1 MDEDETRALLRLRDE
16 LERRVMRLQ
25 RELEDSRRALTLIE
39 RMIVRR
45 GFQKP
50 ALVEEEEGEEG
61 GEEVKVEGGM
71 EAGEGVTV
79 EVGGVGEGLPIRGRD
94 GTLLGRLRVEER
106 DLYFY
111 PREDLPF
118 TESIPPFHPFLIERV
133 LAGMRASDEDRA
145 SRGEITPDEVLSFEV
160 STEDGRLKMLAIHNY
175 GGERRLREI
184 QSSLRW
190 AFEKMYEKLGAR

>member
-1 MDEDETRALLRLRDE
+1 MDEEETRDLLKVRDE
-16 LERRVMRLQ
+16 LERRIMRLQ
-25 RELEDSRRALTLIE
+25 RELEDSRRALILIE
-39 RMIVRR
+39 RMIVRK

-50 ALVEEEEGEEG
+50 TVPEEVEGVRMEEVEG
-61 GEEVKVEGGM
+61 GEE
-71 EAGEGVTV
+71 
-79 EVGGVGEGLPIRGRD
+79 EVGVSIRGRD
-94 GTLLGRLRVEER
+94 GTLLGHLRVEER

-118 TESIPPFHPFLIERV
+118 TESIPPFRAFLVEKV
-133 LAGMRASDEDRA
+133 LMGMRASDEDRA

-160 STEDGRLKMLAIHNY
+160 STEDGRLKMVAIHNY

-190 AFEKMYEKLGAR
+190 AFEKMYEKIGAR

>member
-1 MDEDETRALLRLRDE
+1 MDEDETRALLRFRDE
-16 LERRVMRLQ
+16 LERRIMRLQ

-39 RMIVRR
+39 RMILRR

-50 ALVEEEEGEEG
+50 AIGEEELGGEAKIEEVTEGEEV
-61 GEEVKVEGGM
+61 EEMGIS
-71 EAGEGVTV
+71 
-79 EVGGVGEGLPIRGRD
+79 IRGRD

-118 TESIPPFHPFLIERV
+118 TESIPPFQAFLIERV
-133 LAGMRASDEDRA
+133 LAGMRASDEGRA
-145 SRGEITPDEVLSFEV
+145 SRGEINPDDVLSFEV
-160 STEDGRLKMLAIHNY
+160 STEGGRLRMVAIHNY